1 MKGFFD
7 TRTRQEVLDII
18 ADFHPVETETV
29 LSAKASGRVLSTD
42 VTSPCDVPH
51 FNRAMMDG
59 YAVRAEDLSRA
70 SAETPATLTVTG
82 RVEMGQPAGCAM
94 KSATA
99 VEVGTGAA
107 LPDGAD
113 AVVMLEYTEQLK
125 ENVIMVSRPVA
136 RYENIMRVGWD
147 FAKGETLFRAGKR
160 MAAKDI
166 AALLTAGVTEVEVFK
181 KPVAT
186 LISTGNE
193 LVAYDREPAVGQI
206 RESNIAVLAALLEQD
221 GGVPVTAGIVRDDLD
236 KLKDAVERGVSSSD
250 MVLISGGS
258 SVGARDVTLAALESF
273 EKSRILVHG
282 VSVRPGKP
290 TIVARINGKPV
301 IGVPGHPVSS
311 VISYG
316 VVVKPVLD
324 QLAGCRREMVV
335 GRSGSVVRATLSE
348 RVPAL
353 TGRDEYIR
361 VKLERGV
368 HGLLAVPLGR
378 SSGAVSTLSKADGWI
393 LVDMNSEGIEAG
405 EDVEVTLF

>member
-1 MKGFFD
+1 
-7 TRTRQEVLDII
+7 
-18 ADFHPVETETV
+18 
-29 LSAKASGRVLSTD
+29 
-42 VTSPCDVPH
+42 
-51 FNRAMMDG
+51 
-59 YAVRAEDLSRA
+59 
-70 SAETPATLTVTG
+70 
-82 RVEMGQPAGCAM
+82 
-94 KSATA
+94 
-99 VEVGTGAA
+99 
-107 LPDGAD
+107 
-113 AVVMLEYTEQLK
+113 MLEYTEQLK